1 MLSIIIKQFPADLTN
16 ISRCSEHLSIFIL
29 LYYVQYVN
37 VQFILYMLMHISW
50 IMKYCRTYINVLL

>member
-16 ISRCSEHLSIFIL
+16 ISRCSEHLSILLL

-50 IMKYCRTYINVLL
+50 IMKYCRKYINVLL